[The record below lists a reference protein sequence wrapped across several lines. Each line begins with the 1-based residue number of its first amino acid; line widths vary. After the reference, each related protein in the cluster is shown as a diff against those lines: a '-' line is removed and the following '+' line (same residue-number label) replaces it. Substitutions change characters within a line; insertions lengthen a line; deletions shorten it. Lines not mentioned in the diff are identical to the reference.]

1 MRLLPA
7 VLLVLGA
14 GFLVVN
20 LRLLIQFVHF
30 KRLKSS
36 ALLTW
41 PGRRPP
47 LYTLF
52 LAVGALLGVL
62 IIYKLV
68 VLHLHPVWVFGEVMM
83 LIYYVYAMPLSLRIG
98 RGFYQ
103 DGIWTEGGFLPYS
116 RIGGLTWREGEQITL
131 LLMYRWGNFARRL
144 IVPERYYGAA
154 RRLLREKIASNDIH
168 FTGKALDLGLHD
180 ERDDV

>member
-1 MRLLPA
+1 MRLLPY
-7 VLLVLGA
+7 VLLVLGV
-14 GFLVVN
+14 GFLGVN
-20 LRLLIQFVHF
+20 LRLLLQFIQF
-30 KRLKSS
+30 KRLKPS

-62 IIYKLV
+62 IVYKLL
-68 VLHLHPVWVFGEVMM
+68 VLRLRPVDVFGEVMM
-83 LIYYVYAMPLSLRIG
+83 LIYYVYVMPLSLSIA
-98 RGFYQ
+98 RGFYE
-103 DGIWTEGGFLPYS
+103 DGIWTEGGFLPYW

-144 IVPERYYGAA
+144 IVPEPYYAAA

-180 ERDDV
+180 ERDDA